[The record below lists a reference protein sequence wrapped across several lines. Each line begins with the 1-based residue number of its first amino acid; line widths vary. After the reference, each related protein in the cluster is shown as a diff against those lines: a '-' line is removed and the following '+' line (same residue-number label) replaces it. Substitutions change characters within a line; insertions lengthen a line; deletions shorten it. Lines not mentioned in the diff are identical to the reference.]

1 MKKQDVISGVLLVAL
16 SALLYTQTATSSGDI
31 MFEDDID
38 PMKYPRML
46 VYLLG
51 LLGLLL
57 AGRGLA
63 LKEVVSEIPIFS
75 RRTMGI
81 MAVLLIYAAIFTTV
95 GFFVSSLLASFA
107 VAFIMGWRRLPV
119 LALSCLL
126 AVVAIWLLF
135 TYILRI
141 PLPVGT
147 LF

>member
-1 MKKQDVISGVLLVAL
+1 MKKQDVISGALLVAL
-16 SALLYTQTATSSGDI
+16 SALLYTQTSTPSSDM

-51 LLGLLL
+51 VLGLML
-57 AGRGLA
+57 AGKGLI

-75 RRTMGI
+75 RRTVGI
-81 MAVLLIYAAIFTTV
+81 IAVLLIYAGIFTTV

-107 VAFIMGWRRLPV
+107 VAFIMGWRRLFV
-119 LALSCLL
+119 LAASCVM
-126 AVVAIWLLF
+126 AVVVIWLLF

>member
-1 MKKQDVISGVLLVAL
+1 MKKQDVISGALLVAL
-16 SALLYTQTATSSGDI
+16 SVLLYTQTSSSGDL

-51 LLGLLL
+51 FLGLLL
-57 AGRGLA
+57 AGRGLM
-63 LKEVVSEIPIFS
+63 LKEVPSEIPIFS
-75 RRTMGI
+75 RRTLGI
-81 MAVLLIYAAIFTTV
+81 MAVLVVYAAIFTTV
-95 GFFVSSLLASFA
+95 GFFVSSALAGFA
-107 VAFIMGWRRLPV
+107 VAFIMGWRKLVV
-119 LALSCLL
+119 LAASSVFS
-126 AVVAIWLLF
+126 VVVIWLLF